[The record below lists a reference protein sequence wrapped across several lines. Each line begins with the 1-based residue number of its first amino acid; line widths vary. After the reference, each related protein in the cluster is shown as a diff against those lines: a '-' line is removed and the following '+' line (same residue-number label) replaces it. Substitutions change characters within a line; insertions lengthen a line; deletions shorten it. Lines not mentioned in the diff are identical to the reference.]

1 MNWFKQKGKLVNKAF
16 DSLDNNLDNNLS
28 DEYIREHRILK
39 GKFSHR
45 QWRESQN
52 KRTNTTADTQAEDW
66 SITYKGKKYT
76 SPTQEFE
83 FILEDD
89 LIIDEPWFF
98 TGEPHEGNSPFRAK
112 LFESLI
118 LPKCKAIGDTSHMFQ
133 FQVDIQYLD
142 ISKLDTSESTDLSN
156 MLQECS
162 YSGLSIKGLEN
173 IDTSKSVNVENLF
186 DNSNIDNHCPANPY
200 VYNFGNATNINGL
213 FANHK
218 GDLNVRRFNF
228 SKATTA
234 KGLFFNFKGT
244 LDFSTTECNL
254 QNVID
259 FTSAFEN
266 ANIDIIDFSN
276 DNFIITNVGNEA
288 NIKNRYEKMFKS
300 TTATKIL
307 LPKIKLGISGY
318 EQVVSDMI
326 YSNHNLIEI
335 NFKNAEFDRY
345 FDDIIY
351 DNPKLTTFSGTII
364 KINKPFGN
372 INLEDFALTKQSAML
387 VINALATITRNASVI
402 FKKSTYDNLTEVDIA
417 IATSK
422 GWTVSSAS

>member
-45 QWRESQN
+45 QWRESQS
-52 KRTNTTADTQAEDW
+52 KWTNTTTATQAEDW

-118 LPKCKAIGDTSHMFQ
+118 LPKCKAVGDTSHMFQ

-162 YSGLSIKGLEN
+162 YSGLSIKGIEN

-186 DNSNIDNHCPANPY
+186 DNSNINNHCPANPY

-213 FANHK
+213 FARHK

-228 SKATTA
+228 SKATTIN
-234 KGLFFNFKGT
+234 GLFANFEGT
-244 LDFSTTECNL
+244 IDLNSEEVNFSE
-254 QNVID
+254 VID
-259 FTSAFEN
+259 FSSAFEN
-266 ANIDIIDFSN
+266 TDVPELIFNKCTVGKTANNNKYIYNNAFKGCKAKIIDITAFHQCYVLRNSIGTFDDCIN
-276 DNFIITNVGNEA
+276 LETLVVNNFRFENMQTF
-288 NIKNRYEKMFKS
+288 KNC
-300 TTATKIL
+300 T
-307 LPKIKLGISGY
+307 
-318 EQVVSDMI
+318 
-326 YSNHNLIEI
+326 
-335 NFKNAEFDRY
+335 NFKNITGTVLA
-345 FDDIIY
+345 
-351 DNPKLTTFSGTII
+351 TTYSYGSH
-364 KINKPFGN
+364 
-372 INLEDFALTKQSAML
+372 NLEDCPLTRESAKKI
-387 VINALATITRNASVI
+387 INSFVTVSSPNENAKFTFSQT
-402 FKKSTYDNLTEVDIA
+402 TYDSLTEDDIA
-417 IATSK
+417 VATSK
-422 GWTVSSAS
+422 GWTIIRAA